1 MMLNSRYNAIHSKI
15 KEANMKKRLLSL
27 MMALLLVLTLVPAA
41 AFAEKAKRMSSIP
54 LSAAASGLTRAPAR

>member
-41 AFAEKAKRMSSIP
+41 AFAGKSETDVEYTVIGGSIWFDK
-54 LSAAASGLTRAPAR
+54 STAR